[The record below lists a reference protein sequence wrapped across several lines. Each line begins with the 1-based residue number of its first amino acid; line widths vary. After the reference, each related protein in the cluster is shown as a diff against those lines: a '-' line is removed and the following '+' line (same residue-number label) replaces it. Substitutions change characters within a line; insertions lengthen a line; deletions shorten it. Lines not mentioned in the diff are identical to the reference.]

1 VAALVNTRGLTEL
14 IALNIGLSSGLL
26 SPRLFSV
33 LVVMAV
39 LTTLMTAPL
48 LSLIRPRT
56 AVPQAN
62 RASAASAVG
71 AGEHDN
77 AR

>member
-1 VAALVNTRGLTEL
+1 MPLPASAWASSLRKKPEL

-26 SPRLFSV
+26 STRLFSV

-56 AVPQAN
+56 AVPQAD
-62 RASAASAVG
+62 RASVASAAG
-71 AGEHDN
+71 GT
-77 AR
+77 

>member
-1 VAALVNTRGLTEL
+1 
-14 IALNIGLSSGLL
+14 
-26 SPRLFSV
+26 LFSV

-56 AVPQAN
+56 AVPQAD
-62 RASAASAVG
+62 RASAASAAG
-71 AGEHDN
+71 AGNMTTPADQQ
-77 AR
+77 